1 MAPNLRVWVVDT
13 FGTESAG
20 LLMLAV
26 MPLLGALFLAGT
38 RLFDAHDRRRGVT
51 AA

>member
-1 MAPNLRVWVVDT
+1 
-13 FGTESAG
+13 
-20 LLMLAV
+20 MLAV

-38 RLFDAHDRRRGVT
+38 RLFDVRDRRRGVT